1 MRKLPPEP
9 SWHEGP
15 SSKEMVEVLRSKM
28 TMTSKRFLASLCAF
42 LVGFQNLTGQT
53 GAKQIADAIDT
64 ELAKGNWVVSIFR
77 AFATWT

>member
-1 MRKLPPEP
+1 
-9 SWHEGP
+9 
-15 SSKEMVEVLRSKM
+15 MVEVLRSKM